1 MPQDAKTTYAQ
12 SSDIKSRTYLQYRY
26 DMKKKAIAELEVL
39 GWLQQKLSKDNP
51 GKSVTV
57 TKSGGDRF
65 LWFLRK
71 GGISRDPDY
80 VATIDGESI
89 EIEFQYGKKRD
100 LPFCDFK
107 VSKVAKKNRKTG
119 EREPLKG
126 RIFLLV
132 DWAGPRY
139 AMVEPQWIY
148 ENGEYGMVPAWR
160 SYAFRVPSGKFNEK
174 FTEDISLKPIC
185 DTIDAKNAVLEFQ
198 HGWIDVNREELSA
211 ELQQIVD
218 EDHLI
223 KVVPK
228 DMESFFK
235 VCFVLDHI
243 DKSPKNA
250 GLWLVYLISW
260 IREDLPLCDLSKI
273 VYCLDFLYSKVDL
286 KRNEIAILQE
296 SIPALLSKV
305 KSCSMADGTY
315 QSSAKHAP
323 LEETRCALFSI
334 NLLEDL
340 MQDMIYYYPEV
351 TFKPVQRIFENVA
364 DVNKTKILI
373 QNNLRRWEF

>member
-26 DMKKKAIAELEVL
+26 DMKKKAIAELEIL

-51 GKSVTV
+51 GKSVMV

-80 VATIDGESI
+80 VATIDGEST
-89 EIEFQYGKKRD
+89 EIEFQYGKKQD

-126 RIFLLV
+126 RMFLLV

-160 SYAFRVPSGKFNEK
+160 SYAFRVPSDRFNEK
-174 FTEDISLKPIC
+174 FTEDASLKPIC
-185 DTIDAKNAVLEFQ
+185 DTIDAKNAILEFQ

-218 EDHLI
+218 EDHLM

-250 GLWLVYLISW
+250 GLWLIYLMTW

-296 SIPALLSKV
+296 SIPSLLSKV
-305 KSCSMADGTY
+305 KSCSLADGTY
-315 QSSAKHAP
+315 QSSARHAP

-364 DVNKTKILI
+364 DVNKTEILI
-373 QNNLRRWEF
+373 QNNLRRWES